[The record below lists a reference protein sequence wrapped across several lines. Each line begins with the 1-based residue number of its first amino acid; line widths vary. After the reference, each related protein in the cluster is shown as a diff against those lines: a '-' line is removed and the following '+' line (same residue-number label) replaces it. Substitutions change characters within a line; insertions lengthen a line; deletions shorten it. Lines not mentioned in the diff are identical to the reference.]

1 MVKDLRGDSEFAEAE
16 GEDALAKL
24 QREWALLARAAVEDV
39 PAAKLGDVTRPSSF
53 NGLPCFLITSTPPET
68 AKGTKRERERERVRG
83 RERER

>member
-39 PAAKLGDVTRPSSF
+39 PAAKLGAEYTRRRANF
-53 NGLPCFLITSTPPET
+53 
-68 AKGTKRERERERVRG
+68 R
-83 RERER
+83 

>member
-1 MVKDLRGDSEFAEAE
+1 MRGDSEFAEAE

-83 RERER
+83 RERGR